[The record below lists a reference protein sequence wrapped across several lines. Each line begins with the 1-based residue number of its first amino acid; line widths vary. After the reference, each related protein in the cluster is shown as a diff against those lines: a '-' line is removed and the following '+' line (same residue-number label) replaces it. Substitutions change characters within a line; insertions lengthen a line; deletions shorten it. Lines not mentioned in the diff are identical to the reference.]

1 MNVSELGNW
10 VRNWVHYD
18 NLALGLNRQT
28 ANARKLR
35 DEYEGKIIGHLQ
47 SNSMENAVIQ
57 IAGGRLTVNEE
68 RHSQPLTLTRL
79 EEILRGYYA
88 SKGATG
94 PMDETADIMK
104 YLRKQ
109 RGFETSKRLKKTTV
123 APLPPLPAAP
133 TSGPISA
140 LPPAPL
146 PGLPLP
152 PH

>member
-18 NLALGLNRQT
+18 NLALGLSRQAT
-28 ANARKLR
+28 NARKFR
-35 DEYEGKIIGHLQ
+35 DEFEGKIIDHLET
-47 SNSMENAVIQ
+47 NSMQNAVIQ
-57 IAGGRLTVNEE
+57 IVGGRLTINEE

-94 PMDETADIMK
+94 ALDETQAIMK

-109 RGFETSKRLKKTTV
+109 RGFEVSKRLKKSTAAPV
-123 APLPPLPAAP
+123 APLPPPP
-133 TSGPISA
+133 SVPPA
-140 LPPAPL
+140 LPN
-146 PGLPLP
+146 
-152 PH
+152 